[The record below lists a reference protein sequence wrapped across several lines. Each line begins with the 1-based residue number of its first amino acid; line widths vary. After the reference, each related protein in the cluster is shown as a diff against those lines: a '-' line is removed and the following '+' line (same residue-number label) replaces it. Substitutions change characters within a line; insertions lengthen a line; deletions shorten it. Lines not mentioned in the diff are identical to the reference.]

1 MKKLLSILI
10 LLNFTIGFSQEIKL
24 IEKRNFEGAIFPET
38 YDILYTENPPKER
51 RFTPTIAEIEK
62 LETQLRKDIREIN
75 KNKPNQGKDYE
86 PVIHRNLH
94 KYVRQYIGFIDED
107 GHRVI
112 HVNFLWNYYSFW
124 DNIRG
129 WTRPDD
135 RWKTEWQMT
144 FDGGSRYWNI
154 KYLVDENKFM
164 DFRVNGV
171 A

>member
-1 MKKLLSILI
+1 MKRLLSILI
-10 LLNFTIGFSQEIKL
+10 LLNFTLGFSQSIKL
-24 IEKRNFEGAIFPET
+24 IEKPTFKGAVFPET
-38 YDILYTENPPKER
+38 YKILYTQNPPEER

-75 KNKPNQGKDYE
+75 KNKPNHGKDYG
-86 PVIHRNLH
+86 PVIHRNLS

-107 GHRVI
+107 GQKVI
-112 HVNFLWNYYSFW
+112 HVNFLWNHYSLL
-124 DNIRG
+124 DSIRG
-129 WTRPDD
+129 WTKPDD

-144 FDGGSRYWNI
+144 FDGGSRFWNI
-154 KYLVDENKFM
+154 KYLVDENKFI